1 MKMSRSRWEDR
12 AAMLRADKNSKW
24 KVGRTDMQSYC
35 GETGL
40 PQHFAYGPNGES
52 IRFFDTH
59 SSTAL
64 AQAVI
69 YAETQNE
76 ADVGL

>member
-1 MKMSRSRWEDR
+1 
-12 AAMLRADKNSKW
+12 MLRSDKNSKW
-24 KVGRTDMQSYC
+24 RVGRTDMQSYC
-35 GETGL
+35 GETGR
-40 PQHFAYGPNGES
+40 PQHFAYGPNGDAKC
-52 IRFFDTH
+52 FFDDE

-76 ADVGL
+76 LN

>member
-76 ADVGL
+76 LN